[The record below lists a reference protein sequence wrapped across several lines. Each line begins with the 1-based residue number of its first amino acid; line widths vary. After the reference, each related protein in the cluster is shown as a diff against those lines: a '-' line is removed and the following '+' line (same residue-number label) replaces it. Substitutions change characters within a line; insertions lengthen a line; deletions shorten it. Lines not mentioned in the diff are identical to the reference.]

1 MTQRLARVL
10 VALLADRVVDAR
22 AETLTTKPK
31 KTPRM
36 CVHDRT
42 NGHFDRDHRHQ
53 AGQAVVRLREAQELR
68 EAQAREAAQGHEADL
83 AATQIG
89 GLNQVEEGGWS
100 VARRVDPCPLK
111 SAYLPVETALHL

>member
-22 AETLTTKPK
+22 AETLTT
-31 KTPRM
+31 
-36 CVHDRT
+36 
-42 NGHFDRDHRHQ
+42 
-53 AGQAVVRLREAQELR
+53 
-68 EAQAREAAQGHEADL
+68 QAREAAQGHEADL
-83 AATQIG
+83 AVTQIG
-89 GLNQVEEGGWS
+89 GLNQVGEGGWS